1 MEKKILFLDLDG
13 TLLNDRKEITPGNR
27 AAIERAMGMGHQVVV
42 TSGRPLQSALLQAR
56 RLGLAGEGCY
66 VIAYNGAVIYDCSQ
80 GREIFRRPLDNESL
94 YRVFD
99 EARRRNVHIQ
109 AYDADDTVVI
119 ERRSDPAVARRYC
132 AGIELDFRVT
142 EDIRTGLT
150 APSVKALMIDFQD
163 HEPVADME
171 RWVLANMGGQADCFF
186 SSRYYL
192 EVVPVGMSKGGA
204 VQELCRVL
212 DVPREN
218 TVAVGD
224 EANDVTMILA
234 AGMGVAMCNAVPEAK
249 AAAGY
254 VTERDNN
261 HDGIAE
267 VIERFLF

>member
-27 AAIERAMGMGHQVVV
+27 AAIEKAIGLGHQVVV
-42 TSGRPLQSALLQAR
+42 TSGRPLKSALIQAK

-66 VIAYNGAVIYDCSQ
+66 VIAYNGAVIYDCSR
-80 GREIFRRPLDNESL
+80 GREMFRRTLSRESL
-94 YRVFD
+94 WRLFD
-99 EARRRNVHIQ
+99 EARRRNIHIQ

-119 ERRSDPAVARRYC
+119 EGRCDPAVARRYC
-132 AGIELDFRVT
+132 GAIDLDFRVT
-142 EDIRTGLT
+142 EDIRSALT

-192 EVVPVGMSKGGA
+192 EVVPVGVSKGGA
-204 VQELCRVL
+204 VQELCRIL
-212 DVPREN
+212 GVPLGN
-218 TVAVGD
+218 SVAAGD
-224 EANDVTMILA
+224 EANDVTMIAA